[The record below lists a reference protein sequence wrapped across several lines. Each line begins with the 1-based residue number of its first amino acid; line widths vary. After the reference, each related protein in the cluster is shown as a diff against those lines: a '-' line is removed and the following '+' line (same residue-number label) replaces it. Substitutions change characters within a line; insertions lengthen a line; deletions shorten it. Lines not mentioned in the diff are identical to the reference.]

1 MKISMGIELLYFPFN
16 MSAPELNLCSGPAD
30 IFHRV
35 TIRSSGR
42 SRMPSRHIEMR
53 CGMQVDQTKLLDS
66 LSYSHN
72 TQENTKGIENYIAQ
86 GADKSGG
93 VHVAGAAKK
102 DDETSI
108 HAAETVDMSQTTYSR
123 PTAEHDKTVAD
134 TLTTDD
140 TSAAERSNEM
150 AVVANTTSEADLKQM
165 QEDGYSVADTDT
177 KTIITVTD
185 KIKTALA
192 KAGVDISAYGD
203 TLSEEQLAEITGS
216 VEVARQIAAQLMA
229 QDLPQTAQNIND
241 MADAGQKAEQ
251 LAPLGEDAISYLIK
265 NELPPTIA
273 NIYRAEYSISEKRNG
288 RAAMSDADFAQLQDQ
303 IAQIIQSAGL
313 DVNGQTLQD
322 SRFLLEQGLPL
333 TADNLAY
340 LQDLRAVSDQIAG
353 WKENGMDDA
362 IYQNMCDAIAEG
374 AHPIDAMLA
383 DGWSLSDRAREST
396 QIVEEATDEDIA
408 YVLAKDQPLTIENL
422 KAAENV
428 RKSGT
433 AGKVD
438 IAGERNSEITENAK
452 QILSEQGLAFLTA
465 KRQLEETRL
474 AMTSEANYAL
484 LKKGISIDT
493 KPLVELVDDLKG
505 QEGSYYQ
512 KLLESEG
519 IDTEENVAVFK
530 ETCQVLDDLKTAPAY
545 VIRPRTVDTLNSL
558 HEAGME
564 QKNKFD
570 KANESYET
578 LMTAPRKDM
587 GDSIQKAFANVDDI
601 LKDLGLDTSEANRRA
616 VRILAYNN
624 TELTPENIAL
634 VKAKDEA
641 VNRAFTGLTPKVVV
655 EMIRKGINPLDMD
668 MDTLNQTAVD
678 VKSELGDEDT
688 ERYQKYL
695 WKLEQNNDISEEER
709 SSYIGIYRLIAQ
721 VEKTDGA
728 AIGSLMQQG
737 APITMRSLLTAVR
750 TGNKGSMDYQV
761 DDQFSGVDNVA
772 KNERIDDQIM
782 AAYHTNCQHDAAEAL
797 TPQAAQAL
805 AETDYENLTPEQV
818 KEVVAQANSETA
830 QEDVAI
836 EQQYL
841 QDQMEQV
848 KAAAAAEQE
857 IYDFLDKAQL
867 PNTVNNVLAVQQMLS
882 DRNKMFDTLW
892 NAKGTT
898 AQSIERIAQMKELIL
913 ERFGESVKSP
923 AEMADAQ
930 EALADVAEH
939 VMDTMIVEDDHMGS
953 IDIRALRLMN
963 TQLGICAKQAQEENY
978 MIPIQTGEG
987 VTGVSLKI
995 VRGTKEKGMVDILF
1009 HGSVTGKVAA
1019 TFEAKEDGI
1028 SGMLATDS
1036 EETRQLLSD
1045 HLGMLADALGDGR
1058 AEKIDL
1064 RVAKVSDVS
1073 LDHYTGQVA
1082 SRNTGSA
1089 VLEENSGETDAK
1101 EESQYEVQTS
1111 RLYHIAESFLKT
1123 IQEFL

>member
-1 MKISMGIELLYFPFN
+1 
-16 MSAPELNLCSGPAD
+16 
-30 IFHRV
+30 
-35 TIRSSGR
+35 
-42 SRMPSRHIEMR
+42 
-53 CGMQVDQTKLLDS
+53 MQVDQTKLLDS

-93 VHVAGAAKK
+93 VHVAGTVKK

-108 HAAETVDMSQTTYSR
+108 LAAETVDMSQTTYSR

-134 TLTTDD
+134 TLTADD

-185 KIKTALA
+185 KIKAALA
-192 KAGVDISAYGD
+192 KAGVDISVYGD

-216 VEVARQIAAQLMA
+216 VEVAQQIAAQLMA

-241 MADAGQKAEQ
+241 MADAGEKAGQ
-251 LAPLGEDAISYLIK
+251 LAPLGADAISYLIK
-265 NELPPTIA
+265 NALPPTIA
-273 NIYRAEYSISEKRNG
+273 NIYRAEYSISESRSG
-288 RAAMSDADFAQLQDQ
+288 AAGMSDADFAQLQDQ
-303 IAQIIQSAGL
+303 IAQIIRSAGL
-313 DVNGQTLQD
+313 EINEQTLQD
-322 SRFLLEQGLPL
+322 SRFWLEQGLPL

-340 LQDLRAVSDQIAG
+340 LQDLQAVSDQIAG
-353 WKENGMDDA
+353 WNENGVDGA
-362 IYQNMCDAIAEG
+362 IYQKMCDAISEG
-374 AHPIDAMLA
+374 AHPMDAMLA
-383 DGWSLSDRAREST
+383 DGWSLRDRAQESAK
-396 QIVEEATDEDIA
+396 IVEDATDEDVA
-408 YVLAKDQPLTIENL
+408 YVLAKDQPLTVENL
-422 KAAENV
+422 KAAEHARENDAAGENN
-428 RKSGT
+428 SGT
-433 AGKVD
+433 AE
-438 IAGERNSEITENAK
+438 AAK

-465 KRQLEETRL
+465 KRQLEEIRL

-505 QEGSYYQ
+505 QEDSYYQ
-512 KLLESEG
+512 RLLESEG
-519 IDTEENVAVFK
+519 IDTKENVAVFK

-545 VIRPRTVDTLNSL
+545 VIRPKTVDTLDSL

-564 QKNKFD
+564 LKNKLD

-601 LKDLGLDTSEANRRA
+601 LKDLGLDTTDANRRA

-641 VNRAFTGLTPKVVV
+641 VNRAFTSLTPKVVV
-655 EMIRKGINPLDMD
+655 EMIQKGINPLDMD

-678 VKSELGDEDT
+678 VKSGLGDEDT

-737 APITMRSLLTAVR
+737 TDITMRSLLTAVR

-782 AAYHTNCQHDAAEAL
+782 AAYHANCLHDAAEKL
-797 TPQAAQAL
+797 TPQAAKVL
-805 AETDYENLTPEQV
+805 AESDYENMSPEQV
-818 KEVVAQANSETA
+818 KEVVTQANSEAA
-830 QEDVAI
+830 QEDAAA

-841 QDQMEQV
+841 RGQMEQV
-848 KAAAAAEQE
+848 SEAVAAEQE

-867 PNTVNNVLAVQQMLS
+867 PNTVSNVLAVQQMLN
-882 DRNKMFDTLW
+882 DRNKMFETLW
-892 NAKGTT
+892 KAKGST
-898 AQSIERIAQMKELIL
+898 AQSMEQIAQMKELIL

-923 AEMADAQ
+923 TEMADAQ

-939 VMDTMIVEDDHMGS
+939 VMDTMIIEDDHLGS

-963 TQLGICAKQAQEENY
+963 TQLGICAKQAQEESY

-1045 HLGMLADALGDGR
+1045 HLGMLADALGDDR

-1064 RVAKVSDVS
+1064 RVAKVSNVS
-1073 LDHYTGQVA
+1073 LDHYTGQTA
-1082 SRNTGSA
+1082 SRRTGASA
-1089 VLEENSGETDAK
+1089 TDAAA
-1101 EESQYEVQTS
+1101 ENADEQTGAQYEVQTS

>member
-1 MKISMGIELLYFPFN
+1 
-16 MSAPELNLCSGPAD
+16 
-30 IFHRV
+30 
-35 TIRSSGR
+35 
-42 SRMPSRHIEMR
+42 
-53 CGMQVDQTKLLDS
+53 MQVDQTKLLDS

-86 GADKSGG
+86 EAGKSGG
-93 VHVAGAAKK
+93 VHVAGAVKK

-134 TLTTDD
+134 TLTADD

-185 KIKTALA
+185 KIKAALA

-216 VEVARQIAAQLMA
+216 VEVAQQIAAQLMA

-241 MADAGQKAEQ
+241 MADAGEKAGQ
-251 LAPLGEDAISYLIK
+251 LEPLGADAISYLIK
-265 NELPPTIA
+265 NALPPTIT
-273 NIYRAEYSISEKRNG
+273 NIYRAEYSISESRSG
-288 RAAMSDADFAQLQDQ
+288 AAGMSDADFAQLQDQ

-313 DVNGQTLQD
+313 EVNEQTLQD
-322 SRFLLEQGLPL
+322 SRFLLEQGLPM
-333 TADNLAY
+333 TADTLTY

-353 WKENGMDDA
+353 WNENGVDGA
-362 IYQNMCDAIAEG
+362 IYQKMCDAIAEG
-374 AHPIDAMLA
+374 AHPMDAMLA
-383 DGWSLSDRAREST
+383 DGWSLRDRAQESAK
-396 QIVEEATDEDIA
+396 IVEDATDEDVA
-408 YVLAKDQPLTIENL
+408 YVLAKDQPLTVENL
-422 KAAENV
+422 KAAEHARENDAAGENN
-428 RKSGT
+428 SGT
-433 AGKVD
+433 AE
-438 IAGERNSEITENAK
+438 AAK

-465 KRQLEETRL
+465 KRQLEEIRL

-505 QEGSYYQ
+505 QEDSYYQ
-512 KLLESEG
+512 SLLESEG
-519 IDTEENVAVFK
+519 IDTKENVAVFK

-545 VIRPRTVDTLNSL
+545 VIRPKTVDTLDSL

-564 QKNKFD
+564 LKNKLD

-601 LKDLGLDTSEANRRA
+601 LKDLGLDTTDANRRA

-641 VNRAFTGLTPKVVV
+641 VNRAFTSLTPKVVV
-655 EMIRKGINPLDMD
+655 EMIQKGINPLDMD
-668 MDTLNQTAVD
+668 MDTLNQTAAD
-678 VKSELGDEDT
+678 VKSGLGDEDT

-737 APITMRSLLTAVR
+737 TDITMRSLLTAVR

-782 AAYHTNCQHDAAEAL
+782 AAYHANCLHDAAEKL
-797 TPQAAQAL
+797 TPQAAKVL
-805 AETDYENLTPEQV
+805 AESDYENMSPEQV
-818 KEVVAQANSETA
+818 KEVVTRANSEAA
-830 QEDVAI
+830 QEDAAA

-841 QDQMEQV
+841 RGQMEQV
-848 KAAAAAEQE
+848 SEAVAAEQE

-867 PNTVNNVLAVQQMLS
+867 LNTVSNVLAVQQMLN
-882 DRNKMFDTLW
+882 DRNKMFETLW
-892 NAKGTT
+892 KAKGST
-898 AQSIERIAQMKELIL
+898 AQSMEQIAQMKELIL

-923 AEMADAQ
+923 TEMADAQ

-939 VMDTMIVEDDHMGS
+939 VMDTMIIEDDHLGS

-963 TQLGICAKQAQEENY
+963 TQLGICAKQAQEESY

-1045 HLGMLADALGDGR
+1045 HLGMLADALGDDG

-1064 RVAKVSDVS
+1064 RVAKVSNVS
-1073 LDHYTGQVA
+1073 LDHYTGQTA
-1082 SRNTGSA
+1082 SRRIGVSA
-1089 VLEENSGETDAK
+1089 TDAAA
-1101 EESQYEVQTS
+1101 ENADEQTGAQYEVQTS

>member
-1 MKISMGIELLYFPFN
+1 
-16 MSAPELNLCSGPAD
+16 
-30 IFHRV
+30 
-35 TIRSSGR
+35 
-42 SRMPSRHIEMR
+42 
-53 CGMQVDQTKLLDS
+53 MQVDQTKLLDS

-86 GADKSGG
+86 GAGKSGG
-93 VHVAGAAKK
+93 VHVAGAVKK

-134 TLTTDD
+134 TLTADD

-185 KIKTALA
+185 KIKAALA

-216 VEVARQIAAQLMA
+216 VEVAQQIAAQLMA

-241 MADAGQKAEQ
+241 MADAGEKAGQ
-251 LAPLGEDAISYLIK
+251 LEPLGADAISYLIK
-265 NELPPTIA
+265 NALPPTIA
-273 NIYRAEYSISEKRNG
+273 NIYRAEYSISESRSG
-288 RAAMSDADFAQLQDQ
+288 AAGMSDADFAQLQDQ

-313 DVNGQTLQD
+313 EVNEQTLQD

-333 TADNLAY
+333 TADNLTY

-353 WKENGMDDA
+353 WNENGVDGA
-362 IYQNMCDAIAEG
+362 IYQKMCDAISEG
-374 AHPIDAMLA
+374 AHPMDAMLA
-383 DGWSLSDRAREST
+383 AGWSLRDRAQESAK
-396 QIVEEATDEDIA
+396 IVEDATDEDVA
-408 YVLAKDQPLTIENL
+408 YVLAKDQPLTVENL
-422 KAAENV
+422 KAAEHARENDAAGENN
-428 RKSGT
+428 SGT
-433 AGKVD
+433 AE
-438 IAGERNSEITENAK
+438 AAK

-465 KRQLEETRL
+465 KRQLEEIRL

-505 QEGSYYQ
+505 QEDSYYQ
-512 KLLESEG
+512 RLLESEG
-519 IDTEENVAVFK
+519 IDTKENVAVFK

-545 VIRPRTVDTLNSL
+545 VIRPKTVDTLDSL

-564 QKNKFD
+564 LKNKLD

-601 LKDLGLDTSEANRRA
+601 LKDLGLDTTDANRRA

-641 VNRAFTGLTPKVVV
+641 VNRAFTSLTPKVVV
-655 EMIRKGINPLDMD
+655 EMIQKGINPLDMD

-678 VKSELGDEDT
+678 IKSGLGDEDT

-737 APITMRSLLTAVR
+737 TDITMRSLLTAVR

-782 AAYHTNCQHDAAEAL
+782 AAYHANCLHDAAEKL
-797 TPQAAQAL
+797 TPQAAKVL
-805 AETDYENLTPEQV
+805 AESDYENMSPEQV
-818 KEVVAQANSETA
+818 KEVVTQANSEAA
-830 QEDVAI
+830 QEDAAA

-841 QDQMEQV
+841 RGQMEQV
-848 KAAAAAEQE
+848 SEAVAAEQE

-867 PNTVNNVLAVQQMLS
+867 PNTVSNVLAVQQMLN
-882 DRNKMFDTLW
+882 DRNKMFETLW
-892 NAKGTT
+892 KAKGST
-898 AQSIERIAQMKELIL
+898 AQSMEQIAQMKELIL

-923 AEMADAQ
+923 TEMADAQ
-930 EALADVAEH
+930 EALADIAEH
-939 VMDTMIVEDDHMGS
+939 VMDTMIIEDDHLGS

-963 TQLGICAKQAQEENY
+963 TQLGICAKQAQEESY

-1045 HLGMLADALGDGR
+1045 HLGMLADALGDDR

-1064 RVAKVSDVS
+1064 RVAKVSNVS
-1073 LDHYTGQVA
+1073 LDHYTGQTA
-1082 SRNTGSA
+1082 SRRTGASA
-1089 VLEENSGETDAK
+1089 TDAAA
-1101 EESQYEVQTS
+1101 ENADEQTGAQYEVQTS

>member
-1 MKISMGIELLYFPFN
+1 
-16 MSAPELNLCSGPAD
+16 
-30 IFHRV
+30 
-35 TIRSSGR
+35 
-42 SRMPSRHIEMR
+42 
-53 CGMQVDQTKLLDS
+53 
-66 LSYSHN
+66 
-72 TQENTKGIENYIAQ
+72 
-86 GADKSGG
+86 
-93 VHVAGAAKK
+93 
-102 DDETSI
+102 
-108 HAAETVDMSQTTYSR
+108 
-123 PTAEHDKTVAD
+123 
-134 TLTTDD
+134 
-140 TSAAERSNEM
+140 
-150 AVVANTTSEADLKQM
+150 
-165 QEDGYSVADTDT
+165 
-177 KTIITVTD
+177 
-185 KIKTALA
+185 
-192 KAGVDISAYGD
+192 
-203 TLSEEQLAEITGS
+203 
-216 VEVARQIAAQLMA
+216 
-229 QDLPQTAQNIND
+229 
-241 MADAGQKAEQ
+241 
-251 LAPLGEDAISYLIK
+251 
-265 NELPPTIA
+265 
-273 NIYRAEYSISEKRNG
+273 
-288 RAAMSDADFAQLQDQ
+288 MSDADFAQLQDQ
-303 IAQIIQSAGL
+303 IAQIIRSAGL
-313 DVNGQTLQD
+313 EVNEQTLQD

-340 LQDLRAVSDQIAG
+340 LQDLRAVSDQITG
-353 WKENGMDDA
+353 WNENGVDGA
-362 IYQNMCDAIAEG
+362 IYQKMCDAIADG
-374 AHPIDAMLA
+374 ARPMDAMLA
-383 DGWSLSDRAREST
+383 DGWSLRDRAQESAK
-396 QIVEEATDEDIA
+396 IVEDATDEDVA
-408 YVLAKDQPLTIENL
+408 YVLAKDQPLTVENL
-422 KAAENV
+422 KAAENA
-428 RKSGT
+428 RKNDAAGENNSGT
-433 AGKVD
+433 AE
-438 IAGERNSEITENAK
+438 AAK

-493 KPLVELVDDLKG
+493 KPLVELVNELKG
-505 QEGSYYQ
+505 QEDSYYQ

-545 VIRPRTVDTLNSL
+545 VIRPKTVDTLDSL

-564 QKNKFD
+564 LKDKLA
-570 KANESYET
+570 KANESYEA

-601 LKDLGLDTSEANRRA
+601 LKDLGLDTTDANRRA

-641 VNRAFTGLTPKVVV
+641 VNRAFTSLTPKVVV

-668 MDTLNQTAVD
+668 MDTLNQTAAD
-678 VKSELGDEDT
+678 VKSGLGDEDT

-737 APITMRSLLTAVR
+737 TDITMRSLLTAVR
-750 TGNKGSMDYQV
+750 TGNKGSMEYQV

-782 AAYHTNCQHDAAEAL
+782 AAYHTNCLHDAAEEL
-797 TPQAAQAL
+797 TPQAAKAL
-805 AETDYENLTPEQV
+805 AESDYENMSPEQV
-818 KEVVAQANSETA
+818 KEVVTQANSGAA
-830 QEDVAI
+830 QEDALA

-841 QDQMEQV
+841 QGQMEQV
-848 KAAAAAEQE
+848 NEAVAAEQE

-867 PNTVNNVLAVQQMLS
+867 PNTVNNVLAVQQMLN
-882 DRNKMFDTLW
+882 DRNKMFETLW
-892 NAKGTT
+892 NAKGST
-898 AQSIERIAQMKELIL
+898 AQSMEQIAQMKELIL

-923 AEMADAQ
+923 TEMADAQ
-930 EALADVAEH
+930 EALADVAEN
-939 VMDTMIVEDDHMGS
+939 VMDTMIIEDDHLGS

-963 TQLGICAKQAQEENY
+963 TQLGICAKQAQEESY

-1045 HLGMLADALGDGR
+1045 HLGMLADALGDDR

-1082 SRNTGSA
+1082 NRSTGASA
-1089 VLEENSGETDAK
+1089 MDAAA
-1101 EESQYEVQTS
+1101 ESADAQTGAQYEVQTS